1 LTIAE
6 VAKKVIL
13 FLNPDWKSGDS
24 LQVVIC
30 WDESHTLLQRVGK
43 EKWTAYS
50 ELRRA
55 LRTIKEEPIISVFL
69 STVGKFHEFTPSA
82 EYDPSFRLSSDG
94 GLESLPPITEVGF
107 DLFAKKVDCIEETW
121 TLARI
126 ASTHQMAH
134 LGRAL

>member
-6 VAKKVIL
+6 VAKEVIL
-13 FLNPDWKSGDS
+13 FLNPNRKSDS

-30 WDESHTLLQRVGK
+30 WDESHTLLQQAWKG
-43 EKWTAYS
+43 KWTAYS

-55 LRTIKEEPIISVFL
+55 LRMIKEEPIISVFL
-69 STVGKFHEFTPSA
+69 STVGKFDEFTPSA
-82 EYDPSFRLSSDG
+82 EYNPSFRLSNGD
-94 GLESLPPITEVGF
+94 LESPPPITEVGF
-107 DLFAKKVDCIEETW
+107 DLFAKKVDCIEEMW